1 MKITVDTN
9 VIISALGWNGPE
21 FKLMDLVFNE
31 KIILILSIQILEE
44 FIGTAKSEK
53 FNFSDEEIDDFSD
66 ALLNTAKI
74 VFPEENISKIK
85 EDPQDNRVL
94 ECALAGN
101 AKYIITGDGH
111 LLKLKEFEG
120 IKIMNASKFLKEY
133 LHK

>member
-21 FKLMDLVFNE
+21 FKLMDLVFNK
-31 KIILILSIQILEE
+31 KINLVLSTQILEE
-44 FIGTAKSEK
+44 FIGIAKSEK
-53 FNFSDEEIDDFSD
+53 FDFSDEEIDDFSE
-66 ALLNTAKI
+66 ALINIGKI
-74 VFPEENISKIK
+74 VFPEENISRIK
-85 EDPQDNRVL
+85 EDPQDNRIL

-101 AKYIITGDGH
+101 SKFIISGNSH

>member
-21 FKLMDLVFNE
+21 FKLMDLVFNK
-31 KIILILSIQILEE
+31 KINLVLSTQILEE

-85 EDPQDNRVL
+85 EDPQDNRML

-111 LLKLKEFEG
+111 LLKLKEFKG

>member
-21 FKLMDLVFNE
+21 YKLMELVFDE
-31 KIILILSIQILEE
+31 KINMVISTQILEE
-44 FIGTAKSEK
+44 FIGIAKSDK
-53 FNFSDEEIDDFSD
+53 FDFSDEEIDEFSE
-66 ALLNTAKI
+66 ALLNTGKI
-74 VFPEENISKIK
+74 IFPDENISRIK

-101 AKYIITGDGH
+101 VNYIITGDKH

-120 IKIMNASKFLKEY
+120 IRIINASKFLKEY
-133 LHK
+133 LPK